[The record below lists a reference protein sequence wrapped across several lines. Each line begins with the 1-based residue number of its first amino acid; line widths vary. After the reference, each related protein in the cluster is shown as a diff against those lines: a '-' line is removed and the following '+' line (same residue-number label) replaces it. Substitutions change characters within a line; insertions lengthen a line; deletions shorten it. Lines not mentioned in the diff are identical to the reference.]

1 MATQKYQQQS
11 RHLLTQ
17 ALRELDQG
25 DLVQASEKGWGA
37 AAQMVKAVAEQR
49 GWRHRAHE
57 LLFDAVD
64 TLADEARDEDIA
76 RLFDVAS
83 ALHVNFYENWSSAR
97 RVRRGL
103 RDVGLLL
110 DKIEPMID
118 GSGQL

>member
-11 RHLLTQ
+11 RHLLAQ
-17 ALRELDQG
+17 AVRELDQG
-25 DLVQASEKGWGA
+25 DPVQASEKGWGA

-49 GWRHRAHE
+49 GWRHRPHE

-97 RVRRGL
+97 RSL
-103 RDVGLLL
+103 CDVGLLL

-118 GSGQL
+118 TPGQL

>member
-49 GWRHRAHE
+49 G
-57 LLFDAVD
+57 
-64 TLADEARDEDIA
+64 
-76 RLFDVAS
+76 
-83 ALHVNFYENWSSAR
+83 
-97 RVRRGL
+97 
-103 RDVGLLL
+103 
-110 DKIEPMID
+110 
-118 GSGQL
+118 